1 MAIFSQ
7 TGLLAIVHR
16 LLDNVVYLL
25 SERYM
30 LWIHPLNSAVKP
42 RNQTKFLAQSVDAKH
57 TTKE

>member
-1 MAIFSQ
+1 
-7 TGLLAIVHR
+7 
-16 LLDNVVYLL
+16 
-25 SERYM
+25 M